1 MAEVSTP
8 GKTSMPDD
16 GCQKD
21 FSLTELAGRMV
32 RETHPVYG
40 DGSGLEAVREA
51 VADGLPADAV
61 KQLQAELK
69 RFGVRRAS
77 EYVNGIVPR
86 ATLQRRERLKQD
98 EGETVLRVASVV
110 ALAVYVGGSDQWAAE
125 WLTCRHP
132 MLGGAHPIDRA
143 LSAVG
148 ARQVEHILYS
158 LHFGLPA

>member
-1 MAEVSTP
+1 MLEDHCGDSL
-8 GKTSMPDD
+8 D
-16 GCQKD
+16 
-21 FSLTELAGRMV
+21 LTELAGRMV
-32 RETHPVYG
+32 RESNPVYG
-40 DGSGLEAVREA
+40 DGSGIEVVREA
-51 VADGLPADAV
+51 VAKGLPVEAV

-86 ATLQRRERLKQD
+86 ATLQRRKRLKED
-98 EGETVLRVASVV
+98 EGETVLRVATVL
-110 ALAVYVGGSDQWAAE
+110 ALAVYVGGSDEWAAE

-132 MLGGAHPIDRA
+132 MLGGARPIDRA

>member
-1 MAEVSTP
+1 MPRKPTS
-8 GKTSMPDD
+8 GKMPMPQDD
-16 GCQKD
+16 CGD
-21 FSLTELAGRMV
+21 SFSLTHLAGRMV
-32 RETHPVYG
+32 RETNPVYG
-40 DGSGLEAVREA
+40 EGSGLEAVRKA
-51 VADGLPADAV
+51 VAEGLPAEAV

-77 EYVNGIVPR
+77 EYVNAIVPR
-86 ATLQRRERLKQD
+86 ATLQRRERLKED
-98 EGETVLRVASVV
+98 EGETVLRVASVI
-110 ALAVYVGGSDQWAAE
+110 ALAAYVWGNDEWAAE

-132 MLGGAHPIDRA
+132 MLGGARPIDRA

>member
-1 MAEVSTP
+1 MVRKPTSGNLPAPHYDCAES
-8 GKTSMPDD
+8 
-16 GCQKD
+16 
-21 FSLTELAGRMV
+21 FNLRELAGRMV
-32 RETHPVYG
+32 RETSPVYG
-40 DGSGLEAVREA
+40 EGSGLEVVRET
-51 VADGLPADAV
+51 VAEGLPAEAV

-86 ATLQRRERLKQD
+86 ATLQRRERLKED
-98 EGETVLRVASVV
+98 EGETVLRVASVI
-110 ALAVYVGGSDQWAAE
+110 ALAAYVWGNDEWAAE

-132 MLGGAHPIDRA
+132 MLGGARPIDRA
-143 LSAVG
+143 LSEVG

>member
-1 MAEVSTP
+1 MAKDSTP
-8 GKTSMPDD
+8 GKPSMPDD
-16 GCQKD
+16 GCQQD
-21 FSLTELAGRMV
+21 FNLTELAARMA

-40 DGSGLEAVREA
+40 DGSSLEAARAA

-77 EYVNGIVPR
+77 DYVNGIVPR

-110 ALAVYVGGSDQWAAE
+110 ALAVYVGGSDEWAAG
-125 WLTCRHP
+125 WLTYRHP
-132 MLGGAHPIDRA
+132 MLGGARPIDRA

>member
-1 MAEVSTP
+1 MPRKPTS
-8 GKTSMPDD
+8 GKMPMPQDD
-16 GCQKD
+16 CGD
-21 FSLTELAGRMV
+21 SFSLTHLAGRMV
-32 RETHPVYG
+32 RETNPVYG
-40 DGSGLEAVREA
+40 EGSGLEAVREA
-51 VADGLPADAV
+51 VAEGLPVEAV

-77 EYVNGIVPR
+77 EFVNGIVPR
-86 ATLQRRERLKQD
+86 ATLQRRERLKED
-98 EGETVLRVASVV
+98 EGETVLRVASVI
-110 ALAVYVGGSDQWAAE
+110 ALAAYVWGNDEWAAE

-132 MLGGAHPIDRA
+132 MLGGARPIDRA

>member
-1 MAEVSTP
+1 MP
-8 GKTSMPDD
+8 RKPTSAKMPMPQDD
-16 GCQKD
+16 CGD
-21 FSLTELAGRMV
+21 SFSLTHLAGRMV
-32 RETHPVYG
+32 RETNPVYG
-40 DGSGLEAVREA
+40 EGSGLEAVREA
-51 VADGLPADAV
+51 VAEGLPVEAV

-77 EYVNGIVPR
+77 EFVNGIVPR
-86 ATLQRRERLKQD
+86 ATLQRRERLKED
-98 EGETVLRVASVV
+98 EGETVLRVASVI
-110 ALAVYVGGSDQWAAE
+110 ALAAYVWGNDEWAAE

-132 MLGGAHPIDRA
+132 MLGGARPIDRA

>member
-1 MAEVSTP
+1 MPRKPTS
-8 GKTSMPDD
+8 GKMPMPQDD
-16 GCQKD
+16 CGD
-21 FSLTELAGRMV
+21 SFSLTHLAGRMV
-32 RETHPVYG
+32 RETNPVYG
-40 DGSGLEAVREA
+40 EGSGLEAVREA
-51 VADGLPADAV
+51 VAEGLPAEAV

-77 EYVNGIVPR
+77 EYVNAIVPR
-86 ATLQRRERLKQD
+86 ATLQRRERLKED
-98 EGETVLRVASVV
+98 EGETVLRVASVI
-110 ALAVYVGGSDQWAAE
+110 ALAAYVWGNDEWAAE

-132 MLGGAHPIDRA
+132 MLGGARPIDRA

>member
-1 MAEVSTP
+1 MA
-8 GKTSMPDD
+8 GKPTSGSMPKPHHDCGD
-16 GCQKD
+16 S
-21 FSLTELAGRMV
+21 FSLKDLAGRMV
-32 RETHPVYG
+32 RETNPVYG
-40 DGSGLEAVREA
+40 DGSGLEAVRKAVAQGLPVEA
-51 VADGLPADAV
+51 VR
-61 KQLQAELK
+61 QLQVELK

-77 EYVNGIVPR
+77 DYVNGIVPR
-86 ATLQRRERLKQD
+86 ATLRRRERLKED

-110 ALAVYVGGSDQWAAE
+110 ALAVYVGGSDEWAAG

-132 MLGGAHPIDRA
+132 MLGGARPIDRA

>member
-1 MAEVSTP
+1 MTRKPTSGTMPTP
-8 GKTSMPDD
+8 HGDCGDS
-16 GCQKD
+16 

-40 DGSGLEAVREA
+40 DGSGLEAIREA
-51 VADGLPADAV
+51 VADGLPAEAV
-61 KQLQAELK
+61 RQLQAELK

-77 EYVNGIVPR
+77 DYVNGIVPR
-86 ATLQRRERLKQD
+86 ATLQRRERLKED
-98 EGETVLRVASVV
+98 EGEAVLRVASVV
-110 ALAVYVGGSDQWAAE
+110 ALAVYVGGGDEWAAE
-125 WLTCRHP
+125 WLTGRHP
-132 MLGGAHPIDRA
+132 MLGGARPIDRA

>member
-1 MAEVSTP
+1 MAGKPTSGNMPTP
-8 GKTSMPDD
+8 RYDCGNA
-16 GCQKD
+16 
-21 FSLTELAGRMV
+21 FSLRELAGRMV

-40 DGSGLEAVREA
+40 DGSGLEAIREA
-51 VADGLPADAV
+51 VAKGLPAEAV
-61 KQLQAELK
+61 RQLQAELK

-86 ATLQRRERLKQD
+86 ATLQRRERLKED

-110 ALAVYVGGSDQWAAE
+110 ALAVYVGGSDEWAAE

-132 MLGGAHPIDRA
+132 MLGGARPIDRA

>member
-1 MAEVSTP
+1 MPRKPTS
-8 GKTSMPDD
+8 GKMPMPQDD
-16 GCQKD
+16 CGD
-21 FSLTELAGRMV
+21 SFSLTHLAGRMV
-32 RETHPVYG
+32 RETNPVYG
-40 DGSGLEAVREA
+40 EGSGLEAVREA
-51 VADGLPADAV
+51 VAEGLPVEAV

-77 EYVNGIVPR
+77 EYVNAIVPR
-86 ATLQRRERLKQD
+86 ATLQRRERLKED
-98 EGETVLRVASVV
+98 EGETVLRVASVI
-110 ALAVYVGGSDQWAAE
+110 ALAAYVWGNDEWAAE

-132 MLGGAHPIDRA
+132 MLGGARPIDRA